1 MPKTLLLTLDF
12 PPRRGGVARYLDA
25 VAAALK
31 EDVFVL
37 APPEPDASL
46 FDRAAAYPVER
57 IPLLWPLFWP
67 RWIKTVVLLV
77 RRREEYRRVIVSH
90 VLPIGTAAL
99 IARLWTRHP
108 YLVIAHGMDVALARR
123 SPWKR
128 FLAGLVFRNAEL
140 VIANSYAL
148 KEEIRVLFGAERVA
162 TVHPALT
169 LKGSVKEWVVEP
181 IAHEGIRLLTVSRL
195 VSRKG
200 HMRVLEAIARLRERG
215 QLEHIRYTIVGDGP
229 MQESIESRAT
239 ELGIDDLVDYRH
251 GVSDD
256 QLPELYRSCDIFVM
270 PTIANQADREGF
282 GIVYLEA
289 AAYGLPSIATNQP
302 GVDEAVLD
310 GTTGLLVQDG
320 NVEALANAIRRLA
333 VDTELCQKLG
343 KAGQARAREEFSR
356 GRQAEKLR
364 RLLSEGI

>member
-31 EDVFVL
+31 EDVLVL
-37 APPEPDASL
+37 APPEPDAAA
-46 FDRAAAYPVER
+46 FDASATYPVER
-57 IPLLWPLFWP
+57 RHLLWPFIWP
-67 RWIKTVVLLV
+67 HWIKTVVLLV
-77 RRREEYRRVIVSH
+77 KRAPQYRRVIVSH
-90 VLPIGTAAL
+90 VLPIGTAAFL
-99 IARLWTRHP
+99 AKLWTRHP
-108 YLVIAHGMDVALARR
+108 YLIIAHGMDVALARR

-128 FLAGLVFRNAEL
+128 FLAGLVLRNAEL

-148 KEEIRVLFGAERVA
+148 KEEIRVVFGAERVA

-169 LKGSVKEWVVEP
+169 LKGSVKEWVTGP
-181 IAHEGIRLLTVSRL
+181 IAHEGVRLLTVSRL

-200 HMRVLEAIARLRERG
+200 HVRVLEALARLRESGRL
-215 QLEHIRYTIVGDGP
+215 QNVHYTVVGDGP

-239 ELGIDDLVDYRH
+239 ELGIDDLIDYHH
-251 GVSDD
+251 GVSDER
-256 QLPELYRSCDIFVM
+256 LPELYRSSDIFVM
-270 PTIANQADREGF
+270 PTVANQADREGF

-289 AAYGLPSIATNQP
+289 AAYSLPSIATNQP

-310 GTTGLLVQDG
+310 GTTGLLVKDG
-320 NVEALANAIRRLA
+320 DVEALANAIHRLA
-333 VDTELCQKLG
+333 TNVQLRRMFG
-343 KAGQARAREEFSR
+343 SAGQTRAREEFSR

-364 RLLSEGI
+364 RLLV